1 VSYLTSEESNTKN
14 VSYSIILNSIDK
26 YLIGKRLSSLENW
39 YLVKKMLADLVECLL
54 NVNEIESSKKG

>member
-1 VSYLTSEESNTKN
+1 MSYLTSEESNTKN